1 MQKSND
7 FMACKILMHVGVL
20 AISID
25 HEEIHQSGRDC
36 REDIP
41 KMIDLCHWDFNR
53 AQYYKIYY

>member
-41 KMIDLCHWDFNR
+41 KMIDLCH
-53 AQYYKIYY
+53 